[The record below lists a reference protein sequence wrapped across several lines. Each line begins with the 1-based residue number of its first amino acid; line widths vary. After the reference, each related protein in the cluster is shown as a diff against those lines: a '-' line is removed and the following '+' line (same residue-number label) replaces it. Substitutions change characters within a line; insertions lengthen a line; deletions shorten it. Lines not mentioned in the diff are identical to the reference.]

1 MTLHR
6 YFASC
11 RFQPS
16 LHLPAVKKCNTLTGK
31 DSSSTSTDGGG
42 EVMIT
47 TADVKRHAEVIGLSL
62 PSEDDLLWIAEAAL
76 KVRPPSSRTVFL

>member
-1 MTLHR
+1 
-6 YFASC
+6 
-11 RFQPS
+11 
-16 LHLPAVKKCNTLTGK
+16 
-31 DSSSTSTDGGG
+31 
-42 EVMIT
+42 MIT